1 MTGPN
6 EFNDQSTDVE
16 YPWAERRWNFA
27 RGFACHIA
35 NRRWIAEMQH
45 KYDVTYVNAVDFM
58 DGLTDFPDYRR
69 ACEIEEEELGFVA
82 HLDPNDPRYMPSA
95 GSPDDLMNVSDYA
108 HGMLLSELLGLDG
121 DSIAADLDRIE
132 VELRRLREELGD
144 GDDPQV

>member
-6 EFNDQSTDVE
+6 GINDE
-16 YPWAERRWNFA
+16 YAWPERRWDFA

-58 DGLTDFPDYRR
+58 DGLTDFLDYRR

-82 HLDPNDPRYMPSA
+82 HLDPNDSRYMPSA
-95 GSPDDLMNVSDYA
+95 GSPDDLMNVSDHA

-132 VELRRLREELGD
+132 AELRRLREELGD